1 MVSFIPTKESF
12 LAEEPGDASSNK
24 ENQNYDQPWRLA
36 GGMLK
41 RVRSR
46 RVREGRFWQWGEWRG
61 LRLDGNVQLNT
72 ALRAPTRTDG

>member
-1 MVSFIPTKESF
+1 MISFISSQEPF
-12 LAEEPGDASSNK
+12 LAEEPGDANSNK

-46 RVREGRFWQWGEWRG
+46 RVREGHFWHRGEWLG
-61 LRLDGNVQLNT
+61 LRLDGNVQLN
-72 ALRAPTRTDG
+72 AAPRAPTRTDG